1 MRYEVRVAA
10 NGGPQE
16 SRFELE
22 QHQPLA
28 VGDMLRQFS
37 MVYQVTEIQPL
48 SAEESEDV
56 DAIIHAEWRAGPA
69 QAGYTP

>member
-10 NGGPQE
+10 NGGAQE

-22 QHQPLA
+22 QDEPLA

-37 MVYQVTEIQPL
+37 MVYQVTGIQPL
-48 SAEESEDV
+48 SVDESEDFN
-56 DAIIHAEWRAGPA
+56 AIIHAEWRAGPA
-69 QAGYTP
+69 QAGYT